1 MGGELQAV
9 ILAGLAINFLTMIV
23 GGLSFLFGLFR
34 FAVKNDRRMTRLEA
48 DMRQMMISQGIRP
61 RQDFSE

>member
-48 DMRQMMISQGIRP
+48 DMRQMMISQGIKP